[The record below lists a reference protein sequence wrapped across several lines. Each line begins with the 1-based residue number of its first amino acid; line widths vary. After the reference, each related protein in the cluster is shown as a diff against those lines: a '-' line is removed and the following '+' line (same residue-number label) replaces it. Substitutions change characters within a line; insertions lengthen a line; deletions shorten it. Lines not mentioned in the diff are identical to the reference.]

1 MEKVKTKL
9 KLHLWT
15 KEERRGKAIVVCLDN
30 VFKEITDNTNI
41 STTDYLAK
49 MAHKN
54 TKDKAVK
61 DISDL
66 DIANFAV
73 KVRTPSLS
81 YAEIPRLIKQI
92 ISIENSAVYNYICLD
107 NNFYKYIDIHFKHL
121 LENGAIQIY
130 IDGIHHT
137 EITSMYNINLAL
149 MTAINATDNSLKF
162 RNAIANK

>member
-15 KEERRGKAIVVCLDN
+15 KEERRGKAIVVCLNN

-49 MAHKN
+49 MALKN
-54 TKDKAVK
+54 TKDNAFKNIA
-61 DISDL
+61 DL
-66 DIANFAV
+66 DIANFDI
-73 KVRTPSLS
+73 RTPSLS
-81 YAEIPRLIKQI
+81 YVEIPRLIEQI
-92 ISIENSAVYNYICLD
+92 ISTENSAVYNYICLD

>member
-1 MEKVKTKL
+1 MQKVETKL

-15 KEERRGKAIVVCLDN
+15 KEERRGKAIIVCLNN
-30 VFKEITDNTNI
+30 VFKEITDNVNI

-49 MAHKN
+49 MALKN
-54 TKDKAVK
+54 TKDKAFK
-61 DISDL
+61 NIADL
-66 DIANFAV
+66 DTVNFDI
-73 KVRTPSLS
+73 RTPSLS
-81 YAEIPRLIKQI
+81 YIEIPRFIEQI
-92 ISIENSAVYNYICLD
+92 ISIENSAVHNYICLD

-137 EITSMYNINLAL
+137 EITSTYNINLAL
-149 MTAINATDNSLKF
+149 MIAINATDNSLKF

>member
-15 KEERRGKAIVVCLDN
+15 KEERRGKAIIVCVNN

-41 STTDYLAK
+41 STTDYIVKTALK
-49 MAHKN
+49 SS
-54 TKDKAVK
+54 KDKSFKKIA
-61 DISDL
+61 DL
-66 DIANFAV
+66 DIENLTI
-73 KVRTPSLS
+73 RTPSLS
-81 YAEIPRLIKQI
+81 YAEIPKLIEQI

-162 RNAIANK
+162 RNAITNK